1 MWAWIDWQQKLKYM
15 RTAKGVVSPSVQR
28 KLESWCSNG
37 DENLVWKS
45 FTSEQELCSSDD
57 SVAIITWALLW
68 TDPGTGAITGE
79 AVELLRAVASN
90 IVEDEESG
98 VQRAL
103 AAIEHGV
110 KHGTEGIW
118 KQRELTQS
126 TDYKQKKKRKKLSQQ
141 GIDQYLEP
149 TRLPAINPSD
159 VPIPIRWHETT
170 TQTSSFDRDGWSSEK
185 PLPPGK
191 TRVVSQNIGP
201 VGAKRSERLIDMMV
215 HRQRPA
221 VLMLQD
227 GRMAKDD
234 KEDITGLFRRQWPE
248 YQVFVSSVLEERG
261 RMRVKKRKKGYW
273 ATVITMIHKSCG
285 EGQKCKIRG
294 TESPETGRVM
304 SVKIT
309 QKDGREVVIT
319 NVYQHVA
326 SRLKEQDEIWREV
339 KRRVVETGK
348 DGILHII
355 GGDMNASLFP
365 DRRQGYDVG
374 EYQLKAD
381 QGFRELVYD
390 GEISG
395 GWVVG
400 RVEEEGIT
408 RVDGK
413 AGKRARI
420 DEILISDGRRLS
432 QIAKG
437 NLNTVFM
444 EYALHTLHTG
454 QGN

>member
-1 MWAWIDWQQKLKYM
+1 M
-15 RTAKGVVSPSVQR
+15 AKG
-28 KLESWCSNG
+28 
-37 DENLVWKS
+37 
-45 FTSEQELCSSDD
+45 
-57 SVAIITWALLW
+57 
-68 TDPGTGAITGE
+68 
-79 AVELLRAVASN
+79 
-90 IVEDEESG
+90 
-98 VQRAL
+98 
-103 AAIEHGV
+103 
-110 KHGTEGIW
+110 
-118 KQRELTQS
+118 
-126 TDYKQKKKRKKLSQQ
+126 
-141 GIDQYLEP
+141 
-149 TRLPAINPSD
+149 
-159 VPIPIRWHETT
+159 
-170 TQTSSFDRDGWSSEK
+170 
-185 PLPPGK
+185 
-191 TRVVSQNIGP
+191 
-201 VGAKRSERLIDMMV
+201 
-215 HRQRPA
+215 
-221 VLMLQD
+221 
-227 GRMAKDD
+227 D
-234 KEDITGLFRRQWPE
+234 KENITGLFRRQWPE

-294 TESPETGRVM
+294 TASPETGRVM

-309 QKDGREVVIT
+309 QEDGREVVIT

-355 GGDMNASLFP
+355 GEDMNASLFP
-365 DRRQGYDVG
+365 DRRQGYAVG
-374 EYQLKAD
+374 EYQRKAD
-381 QGFRELVYD
+381 QGFRELVCD

-437 NLNTVFM
+437 NLNTAFM
-444 EYALHTLHTG
+444 EYALHTSHTG
-454 QGN
+454 QGNRYDHLTVLADIPSTLLQREYTKSNSQEKEIIDKKSLDEGLDEWRKELLEVAATTSFKGTSFEDLQQWIEVMRKASPTKTIRKGGINRKGRRQFCSKQQGLVGKQIKT